1 MKKYLLTVL
10 SIILTLPA
18 FAFEDCIITTKGKLS
33 DIKIQYNDIIDVY
46 PLITITNDKN
56 TLIVHP
62 LKQGCTKFSI
72 MKDNKDKIIFNV
84 EINDEGTIVDKVE
97 GFDILTIDCPPGT
110 YEYLFDLD
118 EPPGT
123 NLSDEINVYEK
134 VNKYYNVNREY
145 IKLLDEP
152 PVLRGA
158 D

>member
-1 MKKYLLTVL
+1 M
-10 SIILTLPA
+10 
-18 FAFEDCIITTKGKLS
+18 
-33 DIKIQYNDIIDVY
+33 
-46 PLITITNDKN
+46 ITITNDKN

-72 MKDNKDKIIFNV
+72 MKDNKDKVIFNV
-84 EINDEGTIVDKVE
+84 EINDEGTVVDNVE

-118 EPPGT
+118 VPPGV
-123 NLSDEINVYEK
+123 NLSDETNEYEK
-134 VNKYYNVNREY
+134 VNKYYDVNHEY